1 MAYESSNNK
10 YSIDKHV
17 KSQIEIVKLCEEFKL
32 KGKKIVFTNGCFDIL
47 HAGHVSFLE
56 KAKNFGDILILGLN
70 SDRSVQAL
78 KGKGR
83 PINNQNDR
91 AYILAALEVVDYVV
105 VFDDDTPYELIKL
118 IRPNTLVKGADYVGK
133 EVVGQ
138 DIAEKLRLVEYIDGK
153 SSTNT
158 IKKIKNSN

>member
-1 MAYESSNNK
+1 M
-10 YSIDKHV
+10 
-17 KSQIEIVKLCEEFKL
+17 
-32 KGKKIVFTNGCFDIL
+32 
-47 HAGHVSFLE
+47 
-56 KAKNFGDILILGLN
+56 
-70 SDRSVQAL
+70 
-78 KGKGR
+78 
-83 PINNQNDR
+83 
-91 AYILAALEVVDYVV
+91 V